1 MKLRGGRMKENVLDI
16 KKEFG
21 PKINKIFNEEL
32 ATVDARFREDIQDIL
47 FKRGLNLENTPS
59 DIISYYPFWL
69 GQSFNIPE
77 KDKIIQSLGKFN
89 FWFGFH
95 ILIQDDLIDQNR
107 FEKNSYKKILY
118 SDYFLLNSMLRLKE
132 LATDNETT
140 AFEHIL
146 RLYSDYIE
154 CILTEK
160 AHLNLQTYRY
170 SEMDLESAGKKFAPL
185 QINNYIFSSLSGSK
199 DYLVNLNLFIE
210 YLHMYM
216 QIIDDIKDWK
226 IDLLNNNITY
236 FLAEVI
242 ERYHLHGQTEKI
254 DLFEETIRH
263 SDIVQ
268 RMANKGL
275 EYLLKAESVIKP
287 IGNPYLNKFILEQK
301 GNALW
306 YIHEKI
312 LETQDPIDVLEQILL
327 KSC

>member
-1 MKLRGGRMKENVLDI
+1 
-16 KKEFG
+16 
-21 PKINKIFNEEL
+21 
-32 ATVDARFREDIQDIL
+32 
-47 FKRGLNLENTPS
+47 
-59 DIISYYPFWL
+59 
-69 GQSFNIPE
+69 
-77 KDKIIQSLGKFN
+77 
-89 FWFGFH
+89 
-95 ILIQDDLIDQNR
+95 
-107 FEKNSYKKILY
+107 
-118 SDYFLLNSMLRLKE
+118 MLRLKE
-132 LATDNETT
+132 LAVDDETT
-140 AFEHIL
+140 SFEHIL

-160 AHLNLQTYRY
+160 KHQNLQAYRY
-170 SEMDLESAGKKFAPL
+170 SETDLESTGKKFSPL
-185 QINNYIFSSLSGSK
+185 QINNYIFSSLSGSD
-199 DYLVNLNLFIE
+199 DYLVNLNLFVE
-210 YLHMYM
+210 YLHIYM

-226 IDLLNNNITY
+226 IDLLNNNRTY

-242 ERYHLHGQTEKI
+242 ERHHLHGQTGNI
-254 DLFEETIRH
+254 DLFDETIRH

-287 IGNPYLNKFILEQK
+287 LGNPYLNKFILEQK